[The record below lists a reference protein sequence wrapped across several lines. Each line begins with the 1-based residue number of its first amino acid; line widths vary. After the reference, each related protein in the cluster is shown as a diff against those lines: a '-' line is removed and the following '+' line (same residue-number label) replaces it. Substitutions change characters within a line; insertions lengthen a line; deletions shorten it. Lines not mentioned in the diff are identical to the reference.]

1 MQITENLRRERS
13 RLCSFVVTNPG
24 SDILHY
30 TILMLFV
37 LAEIPLENCI
47 EQLKLE
53 RKGEKDRE
61 IPEKWWKKLDSM
73 SDVRKTKLYK
83 IVKDATVVSIKPV
96 AFQSFAFKKLLLEF
110 FLSN

>member
-1 MQITENLRRERS
+1 MQNYRRPLTRGGS
-13 RLCSFVVTNPG
+13 RLSSFVVTNPD

-53 RKGEKDRE
+53 
-61 IPEKWWKKLDSM
+61 KKKKRDLEEMMKELDSM
-73 SDVRKTKLYK
+73 SDVRKTKLAK
-83 IVKDATVVSIKPV
+83 IVKDDTVVSIKPV
-96 AFQSFAFKKLLLEF
+96 AFQSFISKKTAYRMFSL
-110 FLSN
+110 